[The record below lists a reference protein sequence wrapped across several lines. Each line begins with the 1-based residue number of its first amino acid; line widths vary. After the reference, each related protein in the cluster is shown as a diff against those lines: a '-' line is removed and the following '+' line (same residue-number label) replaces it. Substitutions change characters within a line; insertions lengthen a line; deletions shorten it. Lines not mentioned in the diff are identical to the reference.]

1 MRAISLAWELLIE
14 RRFQRQT
21 QSRSHSS
28 LRSNHSTA
36 NGRVRMP
43 EVCCHTAQC
52 ATALCEPHL
61 NLKLPCTLASHL
73 LSCRGDPPE
82 PEYRSIVWATA
93 AALRLAGRRVLTN
106 METKKMLLQSL
117 VALMSTPHAK
127 HTDPALLLEY
137 LLLVKNWLLEP
148 QGGGNHAVLLT
159 CVNMR
164 LCGGYER
171 LRRLFR
177 WQWVS
182 VTPAPP

>member
-1 MRAISLAWELLIE
+1 
-14 RRFQRQT
+14 
-21 QSRSHSS
+21 
-28 LRSNHSTA
+28 
-36 NGRVRMP
+36 MP
-43 EVCCHTAQC
+43 EVWRHTLQC
-52 ATALCEPHL
+52 ATALCAPHCL
-61 NLKLPCTLASHL
+61 DLKHPCTLTSHL

-148 QGGGNHAVLLT
+148 QGGGKPAALSMSIILNI
-159 CVNMR
+159 
-164 LCGGYER
+164 CGGVQVESSGHCSCPT
-171 LRRLFR
+171 LDCSCPTTLSAGGIEIVQHLFCIDR
-177 WQWVS
+177 MLQEVALMLQTLLCTAS
-182 VTPAPP
+182 